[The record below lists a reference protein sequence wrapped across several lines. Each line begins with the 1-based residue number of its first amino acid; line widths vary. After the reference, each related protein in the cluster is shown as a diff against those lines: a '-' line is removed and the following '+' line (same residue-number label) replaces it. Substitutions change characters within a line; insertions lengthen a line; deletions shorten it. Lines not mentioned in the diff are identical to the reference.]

1 MPSLVFAHIC
11 RARGGAFNLMLL
23 AIETSC
29 DETGVALFTRDG
41 KLVKHLVYSQV
52 ALHSPFGGIVPEIA
66 SRKQLEVLP
75 PLTEKLLKD
84 CGINLKSIKAIA
96 VTFGPG
102 LIGSLLVGVSF
113 AKALC
118 FRLSIPLIKVD
129 HLQAHISAIFLEK
142 HIEFPFV
149 ALLVSGGH
157 TAIFLVRDWEEFYLL
172 GHTRDD
178 AAGEAFDKIAKLLGL
193 GYPGGPIISKLAEKG
208 KPGAVKLPRPLIEDP
223 SFDFS
228 FSGLKTAVINLLKK
242 NPNVRPEDLCLEFE
256 KAVAEVLVKKTL
268 SAAEELKIKRIVV
281 AGGVASNRK
290 LRALFKS
297 SAEKKGIECFFPS
310 PEFCTDNAGMVGMLG
325 VKLWERQRFVSLIEE
340 PYARGNYTF
349 LS

>member
-1 MPSLVFAHIC
+1 
-11 RARGGAFNLMLL
+11 MLL

-29 DETGVALFTRDG
+29 DETGVALFTKDG
-41 KLVKHLVYSQV
+41 KLVKHLLYSQV

-84 CGINLKSIKAIA
+84 CSVKLKEVEAVA

-118 FRLSIPLIKVD
+118 FRLNIPLIKVD
-129 HLQAHISAIFLEK
+129 HLQAHITAIFLEK
-142 HIEFPFV
+142 SVEFPFI

-157 TAIFLVRDWEEFYLL
+157 TAIFLVKDWEEFYLL

-178 AAGEAFDKIAKLLGL
+178 AAGEAFDKVAKLLGL

-208 KPGAVKLPRPLIEDP
+208 KPGVLQLPRPLIEDP
-223 SFDFS
+223 GFDFS
-228 FSGLKTAVINLLKK
+228 FSGLKTAVLNLLKK
-242 NPNVRPEDLCLEFE
+242 NPEVKPEDLCAEFE
-256 KAVAEVLVKKTL
+256 EAIAEVLVKKTL
-268 SAAEELKIKRIVV
+268 SAAERLKINRVVV
-281 AGGVASNRK
+281 AGGVAANKK
-290 LRALFKS
+290 LRELFKNEAS
-297 SAEKKGIECFFPS
+297 KKGITCEFPS
-310 PEFCTDNAGMVGMLG
+310 PEFCTDNAAMVGALG
-325 VKLWERQRFVSLIEE
+325 VKLWERKRFVNLLEE
-340 PYARGNYTF
+340 PYARGSYLF
-349 LS
+349 L